1 MLRLRDSFAT
11 LCRDGRTRLDISQG
25 QLART
30 ADISV
35 AYVSLI
41 ELGRANPT
49 LAVVDRIS
57 DALGLELGLVPRPPV
72 MIRGR
77 QRDFVHAR
85 CSAHVQRRLVA
96 AGLACEREVLIVDG
110 RTRGWIDVMAF
121 DRAPGTLIVI
131 ELKTA
136 IDDLGAVERQITWYE
151 RNALAAAR
159 RFGWS
164 VRRVRSWLL
173 VLATDDVE
181 ATLRA
186 NREVLRTAFPGR
198 ARTMR
203 LELAAGPAP
212 GFGRDRRPTARSER
226 SGRPPRDGTGG
237 SLEPS
242 ARVADSVEDR
252 RPTARRPVSRLCG
265 RCCAPPPRLNVNLHL
280 TGRLERA
287 RSHLAI
293 DTQLSFYASCR
304 ARSCRGVKP
313 GLTR

>member
-57 DALGLELGLVPRPPV
+57 DALGLDLGLVPRPPV
-72 MIRGR
+72 LVRGR
-77 QRDFVHAR
+77 QRDFVDAR
-85 CSAHVQRRLVA
+85 CSAYVQRRLIA

-110 RTRGWIDVMAF
+110 RTHGWIDVMAF
-121 DRAPGTLIVI
+121 DRASGTLLVI

-136 IDDLGAVERQITWYE
+136 IDDLGAVERQIAWYE
-151 RNALAAAR
+151 RNARAVAG

-173 VLATDDVE
+173 VLASDDVD
-181 ATLRA
+181 AAIRA

-198 ARTMR
+198 ARSMR
-203 LELAAGPAP
+203 LELASGSAPAP
-212 GFGRDRRPTARSER
+212 DAIGGKSPDPGGRVIHRGIALVDPSSRRREWLIPSRID
-226 SGRPPRDGTGG
+226 GRRRGAPYRDY
-237 SLEPS
+237 
-242 ARVADSVEDR
+242 AD
-252 RPTARRPVSRLCG
+252 A
-265 RCCAPPPRLNVNLHL
+265 AA
-280 TGRLERA
+280 RLER
-287 RSHLAI
+287 
-293 DTQLSFYASCR
+293 
-304 ARSCRGVKP
+304 G
-313 GLTR
+313 